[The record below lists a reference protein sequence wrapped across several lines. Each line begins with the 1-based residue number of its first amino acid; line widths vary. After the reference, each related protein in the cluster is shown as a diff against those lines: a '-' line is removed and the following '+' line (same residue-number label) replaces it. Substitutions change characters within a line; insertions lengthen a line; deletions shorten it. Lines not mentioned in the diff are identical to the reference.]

1 MMVAA
6 TQSLDAGTS
15 PSSQSLWALD
25 AVNFLIAGLL
35 AGFGPFIALFLADE
49 AWSAANVGYVLSAGS
64 VVALA
69 SQLPGGELLDAIR
82 SKQLLL
88 AVGVLMVGLSAV
100 IIAVWPDF
108 APVLV
113 SEILLGVTG
122 GFIGPAIAA
131 ISLGLVGHEAL
142 AERLGRNQRFQSIGN
157 LTMAAVIGVVGYSL
171 SARAMFLA
179 TAMLVI
185 PTLLALARMRSSEI
199 HYGQSV
205 GAPDH
210 HEITR
215 PPRVRRLSVCRR
227 HGLLIFAGC
236 LFLFQMANASILPL
250 ASETLGRGAGRQSS
264 LIVSALVIAPQ
275 ILVALIAPWTGEQA
289 QDRGRRPL
297 LLLGFGALAVRALLF
312 ALISNPQALI
322 AIQLLDGVSA
332 AAIGV
337 LQALIVAD
345 LTNGTGRFNLAQ
357 GFVGVVSGV
366 GAALSTAVS
375 GLIAQNLNTG
385 AGFLPSAAI
394 ALVAF
399 IVLWAFMPETK
410 PKHHRKRAARSR
422 REHSKV

>member
-1 MMVAA
+1 MTIAA
-6 TQSLDAGTS
+6 TQAQIAGTD
-15 PSSQSLWALD
+15 PSGQSVRALD

-35 AGFGPFIALFLADE
+35 AGFGPFIALFLADQ

-64 VVALA
+64 IVALL
-69 SQLPGGELLDAIR
+69 SQLPSGELLDSIR

-88 AVGVLMVGLSAV
+88 AAGVLMVGLSAV

-108 APVLV
+108 GPVLAA
-113 SEILLGVTG
+113 ETLLGITG

-131 ISLGLVGHEAL
+131 ISLGLVGHAAL

-157 LTMAAVIGVVGYSL
+157 LTMAALIGVIGYSF

-179 TAMLVI
+179 TAMLVV
-185 PTLLALARMRSSEI
+185 PTLIALARMRSGEI

-210 HEITR
+210 HELTR
-215 PPRVRRLSVCRR
+215 PKRVHRLSVCRR
-227 HGLLIFAGC
+227 HGLLIFAAC

-264 LIVSALVIAPQ
+264 LIVSALVIVPQ

-289 QDRGRRPL
+289 QTRGRRPV

-312 ALISNPQALI
+312 ALITTPQALI
-322 AIQLLDGVSA
+322 AVQLLDGVSGA
-332 AAIGV
+332 ALGV
-337 LQALIVAD
+337 LQALVVAD

-357 GFVGVVSGV
+357 GFVGVVSGL
-366 GAALSTAVS
+366 GASVSTAVS
-375 GLIAQNLNTG
+375 GLIAQNLNGG
-385 AGFLPSAAI
+385 AGFLPSAVI

-399 IVLWAFMPETK
+399 VTVWAFMPETQ
-410 PKHHRKRAARSR
+410 PKHHRKRTERSR
-422 REHSKV
+422 PDPAKV